1 MPVVR
6 FRNRQASGRFVSV
19 INRGWNEVGGGHP
32 HPSSSSSLGFFAA
45 GPRLYF
51 PFRAR
56 CTCVLIEPTIP
67 RRTHVKTY
75 ARGLVHGE
83 ALDEKDGE
91 RVLPPP
97 PLAGLWLPPTAT
109 ALSTET
115 IDETDPMMTGLSAK
129 TPDQLAGRRT
139 RHRSDPKLPLVRW
152 RSTHEDGNPEL
163 QGLKVG
169 PRSVQSCKPGVV
181 VAAGIPAGAPLTT
194 FSILGAILGKA
205 EWSNKASRGTI
216 FAK

>member
-6 FRNRQASGRFVSV
+6 FRNRQASGRVVSV
-19 INRGWNEVGGGHP
+19 IDR
-32 HPSSSSSLGFFAA
+32 
-45 GPRLYF
+45 
-51 PFRAR
+51 
-56 CTCVLIEPTIP
+56 
-67 RRTHVKTY
+67 
-75 ARGLVHGE
+75 
-83 ALDEKDGE
+83 
-91 RVLPPP
+91 
-97 PLAGLWLPPTAT
+97 GLWLPPTAT

-139 RHRSDPKLPLVRW
+139 RHRSDPKLPLARW

-169 PRSVQSCKPGVV
+169 PRPVQSCKPGVV
-181 VAAGIPAGAPLTT
+181 VVAAGGVPAGAPLTT

-205 EWSNKASRGTI
+205 EWSNKSSRGTN